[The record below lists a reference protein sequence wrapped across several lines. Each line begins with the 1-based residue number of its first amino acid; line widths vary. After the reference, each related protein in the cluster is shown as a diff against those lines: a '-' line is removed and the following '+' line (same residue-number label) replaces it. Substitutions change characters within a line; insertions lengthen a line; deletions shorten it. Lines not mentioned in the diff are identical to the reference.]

1 MSSVYHRPDPQPLEI
16 FDPVT
21 KCIDIVKEKPAEAI
35 GVTFG
40 IFVAQFLVSIVMQVI
55 MFAGNMIASLI
66 MRGLVEVNLTLA
78 KLVGLGISLCI
89 ALVMMVVMIAVQSVT
104 MGSLQ
109 ILWLRLVRGQ
119 DANFGHLAEVK
130 RFILPLIITNLL
142 VGLATFAGTLALI
155 IPGYIVAFGLVWASA
170 VVLDHNVKGVE
181 ALKASWALTD
191 GHKLNIFLLCLIL
204 GVLNFI
210 GMLACGVGMFVTFP
224 VTMGALLY
232 YYNSVAKPGN
242 AYMTPQ
248 EQNAFGAGHANPYMN
263 HPMGGGGMGPM

>member
-1 MSSVYHRPDPQPLEI
+1 MSSIYHRPDPQQLEI

-21 KCIDIVKEKPAEAI
+21 KCIDIVKEKPVEAI

-40 IFVAQFLVSIVMQVI
+40 IFVAQLIISLIMQVI
-55 MFAGNMIASLI
+55 MLAGNMITGLI
-66 MRGLVEVNLTLA
+66 IRGLVEVSLTFA
-78 KLVGLGISLCI
+78 KIVGFGLSLCMG
-89 ALVMMVVMIAVQSVT
+89 LVIMVIMIAVQSVT
-104 MGSLQ
+104 MGALQ

-142 VGLATFAGTLALI
+142 VGLATFAGMLALI
-155 IPGYIVAFGLVWASA
+155 IPGYIVAFGLLWSSA

-191 GHKLNIFLLCLIL
+191 GHKVNLFLLGLIL

-210 GMLACGVGMFVTFP
+210 GMLACGVGTLVTFP

-232 YYNSVAKPGN
+232 YYNAVAKPGN

-248 EQNAFGAGHANPYMN
+248 EQNAFGVGNHHAYTNNPTE
-263 HPMGGGGMGPM
+263 GGMGHM